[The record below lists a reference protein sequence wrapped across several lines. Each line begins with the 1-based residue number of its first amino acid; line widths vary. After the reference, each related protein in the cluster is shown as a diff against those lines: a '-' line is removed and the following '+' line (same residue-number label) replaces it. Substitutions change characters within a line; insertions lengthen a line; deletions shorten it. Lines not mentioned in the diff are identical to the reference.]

1 VITEREAGG
10 SEKRM
15 SSSAANRFLR
25 NTWYMAMWSQDLEP
39 GKLLARR
46 ILNESIVFFRKTDGS
61 VAALADVCPHRFAP
75 LHLGALLPGDRVQC
89 GYHGL
94 EFDAGGSCI
103 FNPHGNGTI
112 PPGAQVRSYPVVE
125 KHTIVWIWMGT
136 EAADAA
142 AIPDFSVFDGAPSEH
157 VSRRDHIVMNANYDL
172 VTYNLLD
179 LSHVSYLHS
188 GILGNAETI
197 KAAIDVR
204 QDGDTVYV
212 SRCQENVTVPPLMR
226 LTFKPE
232 VERGDLWRTMRW
244 DPPGCM
250 LLDFGVKDVGTPRES
265 GSGYYGVHILTPET
279 GTTTHY
285 HFSSVRHNVLADETQ
300 LNEEIRRE
308 ISRLRRFAF
317 EEQDAPMIEAQQRLI
332 LELEE
337 NGKERRPALLA
348 VDAGPARY
356 RRVMD
361 RLLQEESAAD

>member
-1 VITEREAGG
+1 MT
-10 SEKRM
+10 
-15 SSSAANRFLR
+15 SSSSNRFLR

-39 GKLLARR
+39 GKLLGRK
-46 ILNESIVFFRKTDGS
+46 ILNESIVFFRKADGTVS
-61 VAALADVCPHRFAP
+61 ALADVCPHRFAP
-75 LHLGALLPGDRVQC
+75 LRLGALLPNDRVQC

-94 EFDAGGSCI
+94 EFDPAGNCV

-112 PPGAQVRSYPVVE
+112 PPAARVRAYPVVE

-136 EAADAA
+136 AAPDAST
-142 AIPDFSVFDGAPSEH
+142 IPDYSVFDGAPPEH
-157 VSRRDHIVMNANYDL
+157 VSRRDHIVMKANYDL

-188 GILGNAETI
+188 GILGNQETI
-197 KAAIDVR
+197 KAAIDVK
-204 QDGDTVYV
+204 QDGNTVYV
-212 SRCQENVTVPPLMR
+212 SRCQENVAIPPLMK

-232 VERGDLWRTMRW
+232 AERGDLWRIMRW

-250 LLDFGVKDVGTPRES
+250 FLDFGVKDVGASREV

-285 HFSSVRHNVLADETQ
+285 HFSSVRHNVLYDERQ
-300 LNEEIRRE
+300 QNEEIRRE

-317 EEQDAPMIEAQQRLI
+317 EEQDAPMIEAQQQLI
-332 LELEE
+332 GELEE
-337 NGKERRPALLA
+337 NGEDLRPALLA

-361 RLLQEESAAD
+361 RLLQEEAE